1 MTTTIESLV
10 SASFA
15 FASTSLESN
24 PSHAGWAYISA
35 LSLSQMEVTVLH
47 WGNKSV
53 WGMKASAKA
62 LADAIVNGVDEKV
75 LAYRGYKPEFVNKEA
90 PKPAVKSKRSVTTED
105 APKTKAKAKAKRAKR
120 AIAA

>member
-10 SASFA
+10 SAA
-15 FASTSLESN
+15 FTLATAQLAES

-35 LSLSQMEVTVLH
+35 LSLSQMEATVLH
-47 WGNKSV
+47 WRNKSV

-62 LADAIVNGVDEKV
+62 LADAIVNGVDEKM
-75 LAYRGYKPEFVNKEA
+75 LAYRGYKPEFVNKGEA
-90 PKPAVKSKRSVTTED
+90 PKTPAKPKRSVTTED
-105 APKTKAKAKAKRAKR
+105 APKTTPKAKAKSKR